1 MAVAKQIDFLLAGL
15 RHPLTDEPLAG
26 GKVTTYT
33 GGTTTPVNLYIAR
46 DTEEGNAT
54 NPVILDAYG
63 RAEVFGNGVYK
74 FSITDADD
82 VPIVE
87 FDMVEYVPV
96 VESEVSGGNLDMD
109 GNKIVN
115 LGAGSDP
122 GDAVN
127 YQQLLSTESTLQAGI
142 DAVADDLAAQ
152 TFLDLTDTPS
162 SYAGHA
168 GKLAVVNT
176 GATALEFIPKE
187 DVVAAGT
194 FTDLSDTPADYS
206 GQAGK
211 APIVNGTA
219 DALEFGYPDAKTIQ
233 GKAVDATEPADG
245 QQLVFDAVEDKYVP
259 TTVASGSLTREVVW
273 TGLATTASFTKAGVK
288 FLTITHVNIGDF
300 VTTVEVE
307 SLVEA
312 GYLRFLNRGGENAD
326 RNYDYGIT
334 VSRVGD
340 TYSFSG
346 SVNIKKISVMY

>member
-1 MAVAKQIDFLLAGL
+1 MANAKQIDFLLAGL

-33 GGTTTPVNLYIAR
+33 GGTTTPVNLYTSR
-46 DTEEGNAT
+46 DTEAGDAT
-54 NPVILDAYG
+54 NPIILDAYG

-96 VESEVSGGNLDMD
+96 AASETGGGNLDMD
-109 GNKIVN
+109 GDKIVN

-127 YQQLLSTESTLQAGI
+127 YQQLLSTESTLQSSI
-142 DAVADDLAAQ
+142 NAVADDLAEQ
-152 TFLDLTDTPS
+152 TFLALTDTPS
-162 SYAGHA
+162 SYSGHA
-168 GKLAVVNT
+168 GKLAVVNA
-176 GATALEFIPKE
+176 GATALEFVSKT
-187 DVVAAGT
+187 DVVATGT
-194 FTDLSDTPADYS
+194 FTGLSDTPSAYT

-211 APIVNGTA
+211 APIVNSGAT
-219 DALEFGYPDAKTIQ
+219 ALEFGYPDSKTIQ
-233 GKAVDATEPADG
+233 GKDVDATAPTDG

-273 TGLATTASFTKAGVK
+273 TGLATSASFSKAGVK
-288 FLTITHVNIGDF
+288 FITITHVNIGDF
-300 VTTVEVE
+300 VTTVEAE

-312 GYLRFLNRGGENAD
+312 GYLRFLNRGGESAD
-326 RNYDYGIT
+326 RNYDYAII
-334 VSRVGD
+334 VSRVGN

-346 SVNIKKISVMY
+346 VVNIKKISVMY